1 MKTTQNSNDIF
12 LAQWFEGELSDAD
25 LKEIVSKEDYVAFL
39 KIRAGIEVY
48 EKLEQPMDETFA
60 SIKTTI
66 QRKSKQKKSSRVI
79 PLFAKI
85 AIAVA
90 ASLLLFFSINNFLV
104 PSDITFQ
111 SNFGEQKIATLLD
124 NSEVILNANSSISFN
139 ESDWKKNRNVS
150 LTGEAFFKVQKGSTF
165 TVKTAVGDVTVLG
178 TQFNVYASKNFFE
191 VVCFQGKV
199 WVKTNHQEFV
209 ITSNQS
215 VRNNQGKITQNNLND
230 LPVSPYW
237 TTGQTSFKSVPLK
250 EVIVS
255 LHNQFNKDFDAS
267 KIDTSILFT
276 GSFDN
281 KNLEL
286 ALASVFEA
294 VNVVYEING
303 NKIILS
309 K

>member
-1 MKTTQNSNDIF
+1 MKTTQNANEF
-12 LAQWFEGELSDAD
+12 YLAQWLEGEIAD
-25 LKEIVSKEDYVAFL
+25 KDLRQLVNEQDYQAFL

-48 EKLEQPMDETFA
+48 EKLEQPMDVTFA
-60 SIKTTI
+60 SIKSKI
-66 QRKSKQKKSSRVI
+66 KAKSEQKPTSKVI

-85 AIAVA
+85 AVAVA
-90 ASLLLFFSINNFLV
+90 ASVVLFFSINNFLT
-104 PSDITFQ
+104 PSDVTFQ
-111 SNFGEQKIATLLD
+111 SNFGEQKIASLLD

-139 ESDWKKNRNVS
+139 KSDWKKNRNVS

-199 WVKTNHQEFV
+199 WVKTDNQEFI
-209 ITSNQS
+209 ITPNQS
-215 VRNNQGKITQNNLND
+215 VRNNQGIITQNNLND
-230 LPVSPYW
+230 LAIAPSW

-250 EVIVS
+250 EVIVA

-267 KIDTSILFT
+267 RIDTSILFT

-286 ALASVFEA
+286 ALATVFEA
-294 VNVVYEING
+294 VNVSYKIEGV
-303 NKIILS
+303 KIILS

>member
-12 LAQWFEGELSDAD
+12 LAQWLEGEIAD
-25 LKEIVSKEDYVAFL
+25 KDLRLLVNEEDYQAFL
-39 KIRAGIEVY
+39 KIKAGIEVY
-48 EKLEQPMDETFA
+48 EKLEQPMDATFA
-60 SIKTTI
+60 SIKSKI
-66 QRKSKQKKSSRVI
+66 KAKSEQKQTSKVI

-85 AIAVA
+85 AVAVA
-90 ASLLLFFSINNFLV
+90 ASVVLFFSINNFLT
-104 PSDITFQ
+104 PSDVTFQ

-124 NSEVILNANSSISFN
+124 NSEVILNANSSINFN
-139 ESDWKKNRNVS
+139 KSDWKKNRNVS
-150 LTGEAFFKVQKGSTF
+150 LIGEAFFKVRKGSTF

-199 WVKTNHQEFV
+199 WVKTDNQEFI
-209 ITSNQS
+209 ITPNQS

-230 LPVSPYW
+230 LAFSPSW

-267 KIDTSILFT
+267 KIDSSILFT

-286 ALASVFEA
+286 ALATVFEA
-294 VNVVYEING
+294 VNVGYEING